1 VFFSANCDDEAKQEV
16 RTVLQIETE
25 ALAEKY
31 LGPPTAL
38 GRSTKEAFECM
49 PNKIRGLV
57 GA

>member
-1 VFFSANCDDEAKQEV
+1 VFFSTNCDDEAKQEV

-38 GRSTKEAFECM
+38 GGQLKRLLSVCLIKS
-49 PNKIRGLV
+49 